1 MAWWKWPYNRVEWCI
16 KCITFVGVAFWYILY
31 SVRAFVQTDAWDE
44 SNAIH
49 IKDWGLSGPKLAPPQ
64 MSIKCSQYIRV
75 RVMVFNTTFN
85 NNSVISWW
93 SFQYVFF
100 RNKYYLHIYFIA
112 TNQQSQILDSNEIPL
127 CLPEYTYNVSL
138 YSYAYLSLK
147 RPQTKIN
154 KNINLT

>member
-1 MAWWKWPYNRVEWCI
+1 
-16 KCITFVGVAFWYILY
+16 
-31 SVRAFVQTDAWDE
+31 
-44 SNAIH
+44 
-49 IKDWGLSGPKLAPPQ
+49 
-64 MSIKCSQYIRV
+64 MSIKCSQHVRV

-100 RNKYYLHIYFIA
+100 RNKYYLNIYFIS

-138 YSYAYLSLK
+138 CSYAYLSLK
-147 RPQTKIN
+147 KPQTQIN
-154 KNINLT
+154 KNINLTLYAALIDIRNKYMFQSCIMKLK

>member
-1 MAWWKWPYNRVEWCI
+1 ML
-16 KCITFVGVAFWYILY
+16 G
-31 SVRAFVQTDAWDE
+31 
-44 SNAIH
+44 
-49 IKDWGLSGPKLAPPQ
+49 
-64 MSIKCSQYIRV
+64 V
-75 RVMVFNTTFN
+75 RVMVLNTTFN

-147 RPQTKIN
+147 RPQTQIS
-154 KNINLT
+154 KNIKEQVHKGSNSALSSKHIFSSYSANICLIVLINVIYQHILAFLSILGPKN